1 MATDKYVVV
10 SGWTL
15 QIPAELLLPIHVR
28 FPTKFDENHEITS
41 SPYLLI
47 LFIPAAGLLFLG
59 RQLTVKIEI
68 WSF

>member
-28 FPTKFDENHEITS
+28 FPTWFDENHEYGK
-41 SPYLLI
+41 PLE
-47 LFIPAAGLLFLG
+47 
-59 RQLTVKIEI
+59 QN
-68 WSF
+68 